1 VAKDPVY
8 RFFAEIQ
15 LLLSRSVELRH
26 LHLSFGA
33 RVCALDA
40 SYRDGEV
47 KVGAAVFELPRME
60 VLEELSFSAHTPF
73 PYVPGLF
80 YLREGPFAA
89 EALRR
94 LSVVPDLVLVEGH
107 GIAHPRRAGLASIVG
122 LVTGRPTVGIA
133 KGLLCG
139 EVLWESDE
147 SGWITLEGERVGVAY
162 RCGKKTYYLS
172 PGHLTDL
179 ETLLELLELTDRRP
193 HELVK
198 RAHRLSKS

>member
-1 VAKDPVY
+1 VVRDPVY

-15 LLLSRSVELRH
+15 ALLSRSVELRH
-26 LHLSFGA
+26 LHLSPGA
-33 RVCALDA
+33 KVCALDA

-47 KVGAAVFELPRME
+47 RVGAAVFELPEM
-60 VLEELSFSAHTPF
+60 VALEEHSFSGRTPF

-94 LSVVPDLVLVEGH
+94 LSVVPDLVLLEGH

-139 EVLWESDE
+139 EVSWDSEDT
-147 SGWITLEGERVGVAY
+147 GWVTLDGERVGLAY
-162 RCGKKTYYLS
+162 RCGRRTHYLS

-179 ETLLELLELTDRRP
+179 ETLLELMDLTDRRP
-193 HELVK
+193 HELVR
-198 RAHRLSKS
+198 RAHSLSRS

>member
-1 VAKDPVY
+1 LPLQSERRIFVIPALPSLAMVPVY

-26 LHLSFGA
+26 LHLSPGA

-40 SYRDGEV
+40 SYRDSEV

-94 LSVVPDLVLVEGH
+94 LSVVPDLALWRGT
-107 GIAHPRRAGLASIVG
+107 ASLTRAGQG
-122 LVTGRPTVGIA
+122 
-133 KGLLCG
+133 
-139 EVLWESDE
+139 
-147 SGWITLEGERVGVAY
+147 
-162 RCGKKTYYLS
+162 S
-172 PGHLTDL
+172 P
-179 ETLLELLELTDRRP
+179 P
-193 HELVK
+193 
-198 RAHRLSKS
+198 S